1 MQPLDAP
8 EGRFGLGTGS
18 AEESSVQEE
27 RLGHEQHQ
35 REHEPHCHHRGHP
48 PIGDREKSI
57 PQIESNE
64 HVEASEPDDR
74 RREARLSVETP
85 LHDLEKGDP
94 LPRGFEISYRRQQYR
109 RHECHAP
116 DPATASANPAFLYLD
131 RVVGILP
138 ERHLNDGQPSL
149 HAKLI
154 AEASPQAGEHVV
166 HIGAGT
172 GYYTAIM
179 AHLVGPSGKVTGI
192 ELDPGLAERARDNL
206 SSYPDVD
213 VVCGNGAVVPFETA
227 DVYADRPRSWFTE
240 TPNMPN
246 PS

>member
-1 MQPLDAP
+1 MV
-8 EGRFGLGTGS
+8 R
-18 AEESSVQEE
+18 
-27 RLGHEQHQ
+27 
-35 REHEPHCHHRGHP
+35 
-48 PIGDREKSI
+48 I
-57 PQIESNE
+57 
-64 HVEASEPDDR
+64 
-74 RREARLSVETP
+74 RLSPAVSLRTFGSGGE
-85 LHDLEKGDP
+85 
-94 LPRGFEISYRRQQYR
+94 LP
-109 RHECHAP
+109 P
-116 DPATASANPAFLYLD
+116 
-131 RVVGILP
+131 
-138 ERHLNDGQPSL
+138 
-149 HAKLI
+149 
-154 AEASPQAGEHVV
+154 
-166 HIGAGT
+166 GT

>member
-1 MQPLDAP
+1 MSPATVVVK
-8 EGRFGLGTGS
+8 R
-18 AEESSVQEE
+18 A
-27 RLGHEQHQ
+27 
-35 REHEPHCHHRGHP
+35 CP
-48 PIGDREKSI
+48 PK
-57 PQIESNE
+57 
-64 HVEASEPDDR
+64 R
-74 RREARLSVETP
+74 RSTISKKATRS
-85 LHDLEKGDP
+85 
-94 LPRGFEISYRRQQYR
+94 PRGFEISYRRQQYR

>member
-1 MQPLDAP
+1 MFGRGADRCAAESDADNFDCYGP
-8 EGRFGLGTGS
+8 RRCRLADSRLEGDGF
-18 AEESSVQEE
+18 E
-27 RLGHEQHQ
+27 
-35 REHEPHCHHRGHP
+35 
-48 PIGDREKSI
+48 PIGIRKINYRFETDFCHLRDGF
-57 PQIESNE
+57 
-64 HVEASEPDDR
+64 ASGSR
-74 RREARLSVETP
+74 T
-85 LHDLEKGDP
+85 
-94 LPRGFEISYRRQQYR
+94 GFIFF
-109 RHECHAP
+109 
-116 DPATASANPAFLYLD
+116 ATGNP
-131 RVVGILP
+131 
-138 ERHLNDGQPSL
+138 
-149 HAKLI
+149 
-154 AEASPQAGEHVV
+154 
-166 HIGAGT
+166 GT